1 MQTVKWGAV
10 VPAIIVLIAIAVL
23 MFKKDVPSD
32 ATTTKFKPISSDAS
46 LPTGSGQVRT
56 KPQKQ
61 ADNDEHVRF
70 DASVMP
76 QIMLDKISE
85 LFPDQSQDN
94 IHWAQ
99 PKYGWEAQFEADG
112 QEVEVEFDKSGNWI
126 ETELENVPR
135 TMIPQR
141 VLAAILS
148 RFPSCQF
155 KEYEI
160 EYTADGTFY
169 EIEIM
174 DGNQERELYYNDK
187 GEKKTNTNE
196 D

>member
-1 MQTVKWGAV
+1 MQNVKWGTVIPAV
-10 VPAIIVLIAIAVL
+10 IVLIALGVL
-23 MFKKDVPSD
+23 MLKKDAKND
-32 ATTTKFKPISSDAS
+32 TATTTFRPISSDAPLS
-46 LPTGSGQVRT
+46 T
-56 KPQKQ
+56 KPKKQ
-61 ADNDEHVRF
+61 ADNDGQTRF

-76 QIMLDKISE
+76 QIMLDKVVE
-85 LFPDQSQDN
+85 LFPDQNPDKINWVEQ
-94 IHWAQ
+94 
-99 PKYGWEAQFEADG
+99 KYGWEAQFETDG
-112 QEVEVEFDKSGNWI
+112 QDIEVEFNKSGQWV

-135 TMIPQR
+135 SMVPQK
-141 VLAAILS
+141 VLAAVQS
-148 RFPSCQF
+148 RFPLCQF

-174 DGNQERELYYNDK
+174 DGGQERELYYNDK

>member
-1 MQTVKWGAV
+1 MRNVKWQ
-10 VPAIIVLIAIAVL
+10 AIIPALIIAVMGFFIL
-23 MFKKDVPSD
+23 RPSSSTSENK
-32 ATTTKFKPISSDAS
+32 AKNAQTTNSNTAGIAHK
-46 LPTGSGQVRT
+46 Q
-56 KPQKQ
+56 Q
-61 ADNDEHVRF
+61 ADNDEHIRF
-70 DASVMP
+70 DPTIMP
-76 QIMLDKISE
+76 QKMMDKVAE
-85 LFPDQSQDN
+85 LYPELNANN
-94 IHWAQ
+94 IHWVQ

-112 QEVEVEFDKSGNWI
+112 QEIEVEFDKSGNWI

-141 VLAAILS
+141 VLAAVLS

-174 DGNQERELYYNDK
+174 DGEQEREIYYNDK

>member
-1 MQTVKWGAV
+1 MQNVKWGAV
-10 VPAIIVLIAIAVL
+10 IPATIVLIAIAVL

-32 ATTTKFKPISSDAS
+32 KSATTFRPVSSDAPLS
-46 LPTGSGQVRT
+46 T
-56 KPQKQ
+56 KPKKQ

-76 QIMLDKISE
+76 QIMADKISE

-94 IHWAQ
+94 INWAQ
-99 PKYGWEAQFEADG
+99 PKYGWEAQFEVDG
-112 QEVEVEFDKSGNWI
+112 QEIEVEFDKSGNWI

-141 VLAAILS
+141 VLAAVQS
-148 RFPSCQF
+148 RFPLCQF

-174 DGNQERELYYNDK
+174 DGSQERELYYNDK